1 VDNFWDISIILYLS
15 GYFKLKI
22 STLGEQALIFLSL
35 STRDTK
41 YKLSSISEV
50 LHILSDEKGFV
61 IFKSIANENENRSEM
76 IRTKF
81 KLTRKQYYTRMARL
95 IKTGLIKKEKGIYFL
110 TAFGRVV
117 HRAQFLTEIGLKNYW
132 KLRAVDS
139 LGLSKDGRLPE
150 DERHKIIESLIDNK
164 EIKELLLAHN
174 SNTYSNSKTNSG

>member
-1 VDNFWDISIILYLS
+1 M
-15 GYFKLKI
+15 KI
-22 STLGEQALIFLSL
+22 FTLGEQALIFLSL

-41 YKLSSISEV
+41 NKLSSISEV

-95 IKTGLIKKEKGIYFL
+95 IKTG
-110 TAFGRVV
+110 AFGRVV